1 MKVVLF
7 CGGLGLRLREASER
21 VPKPMVPIGTRPVLW
36 HVMKYYAHFGHTDFV
51 LCLGHKAEVIKE
63 YFLTYQEALTN
74 DFVLSGSDRQV
85 TLKNHDLRDWQIS
98 FCDTGLKAN
107 VGSRLAKVRS
117 LVEEDDIFLANY
129 GDTLNDAPLPQMIDA
144 LRNSDAV
151 AIFISV
157 KPQYSFHLVQSDE
170 NHPVTEIRSL
180 EDSDIRINGGYFAFR
195 PELFDYMRDGE
206 EMVEEPFRRLA
217 EEGRLLAYKH
227 DGFWAPMDTLK
238 DKQSLDAMVEAGG
251 GPWQLWLDGGV

>member
-74 DFVLSGSDRQV
+74 DFVLSGADRQV

-117 LVEEDDIFLANY
+117 LVDQDDIFLANY
-129 GDTLNDAPLPQMIDA
+129 GDTLTDAPLPAMIEA

-151 AIFISV
+151 AIFLSV
-157 KPQYSFHLVQSDE
+157 KPQYSFHIVQSDE
-170 NHPVTEIRSL
+170 NHKVTEIRSL

-227 DGFWAPMDTLK
+227 EGFWAPMDTLK

-251 GPWQLWLDGGV
+251 GPWQLWLNGNA